1 MSIRE
6 KRALMR
12 DQAKCVKEMRLSE
25 NEDMADEEE
34 SEDVSRNNRRVKSRG
49 QKISNLDSVLNMRAL
64 RMGSARPTNT
74 TSLDQYAYGK
84 RTLKKM
90 SQSSSSSL
98 RDNDVA

>member
-1 MSIRE
+1 MSMRE

-25 NEDMADEEE
+25 NEEMADEED
-34 SEDVSRNNRRVKSRG
+34 SDDVSRNNRKGRAKV
-49 QKISNLDSVLNMRAL
+49 QKISNLDTMLNMRAL
-64 RMGSARPTNT
+64 RMGSARPSNT

-84 RTLKKM
+84 RTLKKI

-98 RDNDVA
+98 RDD

>member
-25 NEDMADEEE
+25 NEEMADEED
-34 SEDVSRNNRRVKSRG
+34 SEDVSRNNRKGRAKV
-49 QKISNLDSVLNMRAL
+49 QKISNLDTMLNMRAL
-64 RMGSARPTNT
+64 RMGSARPSNT

-84 RTLKKM
+84 RTLKKI

-98 RDNDVA
+98 RDD

>member
-25 NEDMADEEE
+25 NEEMADEED
-34 SEDVSRNNRRVKSRG
+34 SDDVSRNNRKGRAKV
-49 QKISNLDSVLNMRAL
+49 QKISNLDTMLNMRAL
-64 RMGSARPTNT
+64 RMGSARPSNT

-84 RTLKKM
+84 RTLKKI

-98 RDNDVA
+98 RDD